1 MPRQTEQES
10 ILQTLLQTL
19 LCGSS
24 ALLLHPALQQWV
36 QGLSKWSVACAR
48 NRIKFISKEYLLV
61 VHLRLR
67 FALLH

>member
-10 ILQTLLQTL
+10 VLQTL
-19 LCGSS
+19 LCGSF
-24 ALLLHPALQQWV
+24 ALLMHPALQQWV
-36 QGLSKWSVACAR
+36 QGLLNWSVACAS

-61 VHLRLR
+61 VHLSLH